1 MEGYRKYLS
10 RYGHTVSVK
19 ENKKR
24 AAERME
30 RYADGRKEQ
39 KEDFKNEIR
48 EYRGEYPS
56 EFVDGKVTSLGINP
70 DSTALVYELS
80 YKMDN
85 LVKRA
90 GNNVILSL
98 GKLFCDQLS
107 SCFRQTANVM
117 LMLISAHP
125 ASTLRVSVWIFRR
138 DIL

>member
-1 MEGYRKYLS
+1 
-10 RYGHTVSVK
+10 
-19 ENKKR
+19 
-24 AAERME
+24 ME

-48 EYRGEYPS
+48 EYHGEYPS

-98 GKLFCDQLS
+98 GKLFCDQLELLPS
-107 SCFRQTANVM
+107 DRERDVDAYFGTPREYVTRISVDIPSGYTVNENSLSGLNR
-117 LMLISAHP
+117 LI
-125 ASTLRVSVWIFRR
+125 LK
-138 DIL
+138 

>member
-1 MEGYRKYLS
+1 
-10 RYGHTVSVK
+10 
-19 ENKKR
+19 
-24 AAERME
+24 ME

-48 EYRGEYPS
+48 EYHGEYPS

-98 GKLFCDQLS
+98 GKLFAISS